1 MIEEFD
7 LFSFSTPK
15 FKIDKPI
22 RLIELFAGIGSQA
35 KALKNLGVE
44 FEHWKVVEWDRFAVA
59 SYNAVHGTNFA
70 PQDITLTHAA
80 DLEIAEREIL
90 LYSYLLVPM
99 SRPITSRETERYE
112 KR

>member
-35 KALKNLGVE
+35 KALKNLGVK
-44 FEHWKVVEWDRFAVA
+44 FEHWKVIEFDKYAIA

-80 DLEIAEREIL
+80 DLEIAERERVIVIFL
-90 LYSYLLVPM
+90 HTHFHVKTFL
-99 SRPITSRETERYE
+99 
-112 KR
+112 